1 MSTTINIDPCGP
13 GRVVCR
19 PAEYLGGEG
28 FAHYR
33 AVTAGAGATYDR
45 AAKGQA
51 APVEALGALVAA
63 LKGAGYVPQVSPALV
78 ADLAAAAR
86 AEEAHEAA
94 TVSRIR
100 LTQDALRARGLS
112 LFRHQEDGIRW
123 LAGRTSAILADD
135 MGLGKTCQTLLALP
149 DRAPAIVVCPAV
161 AKGVWRAEAAK
172 WRPDLRV
179 EVLAGRKSFRWPA
192 PGEIVVLNYDILPL
206 PGIPPGAPAGLVVV
220 ADEASACK
228 NSKAQRTERLRALV
242 RVALANSG
250 RVYQLTGTPL
260 LNRPMELYTIIN
272 TGGPA
277 LLRESFGSWNGFV
290 GMFRGRRE
298 QVARNVYTWQFD
310 GPRPGDPAVAQA
322 LARVMLRRRKEDVL
336 DLPERIVQRIEVN
349 DVDKSVYALCDSV
362 MGAIEARGMEL
373 EEVVTRA
380 TGGGMPGFEDIS
392 RMRAACASAK
402 IPHALAL
409 VEEYEEAGEP
419 VVVASAHRAPVDV
432 IGARPGWAAITGD
445 TSAEERTRIEAA
457 FQAGDLHGIAMTIK
471 AGGVAIT
478 LTRAS
483 RMILVDLEWTP
494 GINSQAEDR
503 IHRIGQGRSCLY
515 QHLVLTHPL
524 EARIWDLLREK
535 RDMVAHTVEAA
546 ADLHRDHG
554 AGGQTAAQALRGALQ
569 AAREAQRPT
578 APPRA
583 PDAPQGPGKGRRG
596 PATEEEQRGIEVLR
610 LIILGR
616 VPASPQYV
624 AFARSLLAQHDSR
637 GGLTDRQWA
646 CVADAHRRHA
656 SRVAGLE
663 GGAAA
668 GAPVPADATPRHRW
682 IADAVAQLTDLDPD
696 GAQQRNGAGW
706 NKVDGGPGRHYAH
719 KIRAGSMTAAD
730 WADAER
736 RVSRYVRTQISPLL
750 QGSEA
755 EPG

>member
-1 MSTTINIDPCGP
+1 MATVIRIDPCGP

-19 PAEYLGGEG
+19 PAEYLGGDG
-28 FAHYR
+28 FARYR

-45 AAKGQA
+45 GARGQA
-51 APVEALGALVAA
+51 APVEALPALVAA
-63 LKGAGYVPQVSPALV
+63 LTGAGYVPQVSPALA
-78 ADLAAAAR
+78 ADLESGALAA
-86 AEEAHEAA
+86 EAHEAA
-94 TVSRIR
+94 TARRISAA
-100 LTQDALRARGLS
+100 QDTLRARGLA
-112 LFRHQEDGIRW
+112 LFRHQVEGIRW
-123 LAGRTSAILADD
+123 LAGRASAILADD
-135 MGLGKTCQTLLALP
+135 MGLGKTCQALLALA

-161 AKGVWRAEAAK
+161 AKGVWRAEATK
-172 WRPDLRV
+172 WRPDLAV
-179 EVLAGRKSFRWPA
+179 SVLAGRRSFRWPA
-192 PGEIVVLNYDILPL
+192 PGEVVVLNYDILP
-206 PGIPPGAPAGLVVV
+206 PAVPEGPPAGLTVI
-220 ADEASACK
+220 ADEAHACK
-228 NSKAQRTERLRALV
+228 NSKAKRTERMRALV
-242 RVALANSG
+242 RVALANAG
-250 RVYQLTGTPL
+250 RAYQLTGTPL
-260 LNRPMELYTIIN
+260 LNRPMELYTLIS

-290 GMFRGRRE
+290 AMFRGRRE

-310 GPRPGDPAVAQA
+310 GPRPGDPEVAEA

-349 DVDKSVYALCDSV
+349 DIDKSVYALCDSV

-380 TGGGMPGFEDIS
+380 TCGGMPGFEDIS

-445 TSAEERTRIEAA
+445 TSADERTRIEAA
-457 FQAGDLHGIAMTIK
+457 FQAGELRGIAMTIR

-515 QHLVLTHPL
+515 QHLVLAHPL
-524 EARIWDLLREK
+524 EARIWGLLQEK

-569 AAREAQRPT
+569 AAREAQRHA
-578 APPRA
+578 APPQD
-583 PDAPQGPGKGRRG
+583 PDAPQGPRKGRRG

-610 LIILGR
+610 LIILGQ
-616 VPASPQYV
+616 VPASLQYV
-624 AFARSLLAQHDSR
+624 AFARSLLAQYDSR
-637 GGLTDRQWA
+637 GGLSDRQWA